1 MPTSTPTRAALV
13 VLATTQT
20 VMLAAMLAKVP
31 PHPPFEIP
39 LFALGPFLGAA
50 IAIALAALVM
60 GDETT
65 RIGRLLALTAA
76 VLAAL
81 SFGPQKYLDP
91 AFDRI
96 WPAVLVSQA
105 AIVTIAVRLLPQ
117 FARRSADT
125 ETKAP
130 KAEA

>member
-1 MPTSTPTRAALV
+1 MPTPTRASLAALV
-13 VLATTQT
+13 TTQT
-20 VMLAAMLAKVP
+20 VMYAAMLAEVP
-31 PHPPFEIP
+31 PHPPFEIT

-50 IAIALAALVM
+50 VAIALAALVM

-65 RIGRLLALTAA
+65 RIGRLLALAAA

-96 WPAVLVSQA
+96 WPAVIVSQI
-105 AIVTIAVRLLPQ
+105 AIVTIGIRVLPG
-117 FARRSADT
+117 FFRGSAGI
-125 ETKAP
+125 
-130 KAEA
+130 AEKEQEAKG